1 MKALVVGGGI
11 VGAACAYEL
20 ARRGASVEIVD
31 AGTPPVGASVRSD
44 GGLLLGNKRPE
55 SVPLARA
62 ALHAWDALVG
72 SLGEVEYEPNRLLM
86 VAQDERQAAS
96 LEDRVA
102 ALRDAGVAV
111 VELSGAECRSLDAGL
126 SPSVCYGMQV
136 PENRALQ
143 PMLATV
149 ALLRLARSAG
159 AVVRADTEVTAVEP
173 SRVHTVDGCL
183 DADEV
188 IVAAGAWTGQLMAR
202 SGFHVPVEPRR
213 GHVLV
218 AERRAARVVRC
229 GAMGAAYADVAH
241 SADAGLH
248 SVPLVTGTR
257 SGTVLIGATRERV
270 GFEQRVDVGAVR
282 RMCAGAVG
290 LYPALRDCRVIRSWI
305 GFRPWTPDG
314 HPYVGRLA
322 PGLNVAAGHEGEGIT
337 YGPLTGQ
344 LVARALLDG
353 VPVPVAWDA
362 GRLMTE
368 RQRDGA
374 CA

>member
-1 MKALVVGGGI
+1 MRAVVVGGGI

-20 ARRGASVEIVD
+20 ARRGARVEIVD

-44 GGLLLGNKRPE
+44 GGLLLGNKRP
-55 SVPLARA
+55 SAVPLARA
-62 ALHAWDALVG
+62 ALREWDALLG
-72 SLGEVEYEPNRLLM
+72 SLGDVEYEPNRLLM
-86 VAQDERQAAS
+86 VAQDDTQAAS
-96 LEDRVA
+96 LANRVA

-111 VELSGAECRSLDAGL
+111 VELTGAECRSLDPGL

-143 PMLATV
+143 PMLATA
-149 ALLRLARSAG
+149 ALLRLARSVG
-159 AVVRADTEVTAVEP
+159 AAVRTDTEVTAVEP
-173 SRVHTVDGCL
+173 RRVHTSGGRL

-188 IVAAGAWTGQLMAR
+188 VVAAGAWTGELMAR

-218 AERRAARVVRC
+218 AERRATQVVRC

-241 SADAGLH
+241 SSDAGLH

-270 GFEQRVDVGAVR
+270 GFEQRVDIGALR
-282 RMCAGAVG
+282 RMCTGAVG
-290 LYPALRDCRVIRSWI
+290 LYPALRGCRVIRSWI

-314 HPYVGRLA
+314 HPYVGSLA
-322 PGLNVAAGHEGEGIT
+322 PGLSVAAGHEGEGIT
-337 YGPLTGQ
+337 YGPLTGR

-353 VPVPVAWDA
+353 TPVPAAWDA
-362 GRLMTE
+362 GRLLTGNE
-368 RQRDGA
+368 V

>member
-1 MKALVVGGGI
+1 MKAVVVGGGI

-20 ARRGASVEIVD
+20 ARRGVEVEVVD

-44 GGLLLGNKRPE
+44 GGLLLGNKRP
-55 SVPLARA
+55 SAVSLARA
-62 ALHAWDALVG
+62 ALRAWDALVG

-86 VAQDERQAAS
+86 VAQDEKQAAS
-96 LEDRVA
+96 LENRVA
-102 ALRDAGVAV
+102 ALRAVGVDV
-111 VELSGAECRSLDAGL
+111 VELTGAQCRSLDPAL
-126 SPSVCYGMQV
+126 SPSVCYAMQV

-143 PMLATV
+143 PMLATL

-173 SRVHTVDGCL
+173 RRLHTVDGRI

-188 IVAAGAWTGQLMAR
+188 VVAAGAWTGQLMAR

-218 AERRAARVVRC
+218 VERSAARVVRC
-229 GAMGAAYADVAH
+229 GAMGSAYADVAH

-257 SGTVLIGATRERV
+257 SGTVLIGATRERF
-270 GFEQRVDVGAVR
+270 GFEQRVDLSAVR

-290 LYPALRDCRVIRSWI
+290 LYPALRDCRVIRSWV

-314 HPYVGRLA
+314 HPYVGPLA
-322 PGLNVAAGHEGEGIT
+322 PGLSVAAGHEGEGIT

-353 VPVPVAWDA
+353 APVPDPWDA
-362 GRLMTE
+362 GRLMAGDE
-368 RQRDGA
+368 V